1 MMDKAILEF
10 LASGGK
16 IVKCKPRAPRKGEKT
31 WTASKYSI
39 ANIGAKAMAIGSRG
53 IKATRDYV

>member
-1 MMDKAILEF
+1 MDKAILEF

-31 WTASKYSI
+31 WTASRYSI
-39 ANIGAKAMAIGSRG
+39 ANIGAKAMTTGKRG
-53 IKATRDYV
+53 IRVTRDYV

>member
-1 MMDKAILEF
+1 MDKAILEF

-16 IVKCKPRAPRKGEKT
+16 IVNCKPRAPRKGEKT
-31 WTASKYSI
+31 WTASRYSI

>member
-1 MMDKAILEF
+1 MDKAILEF

-31 WTASKYSI
+31 WTANRYSI

-53 IKATRDYV
+53 IRATRDYV

>member
-1 MMDKAILEF
+1 MDKAIQEF

>member
-1 MMDKAILEF
+1 MDKAILEF

-16 IVKCKPRAPRKGEKT
+16 IVKCKPRAP
-31 WTASKYSI
+31 
-39 ANIGAKAMAIGSRG
+39 G

>member
-1 MMDKAILEF
+1 MDKTIQDF
-10 LASGGK
+10 LARGGK
-16 IVKCKPRAPRKGEKT
+16 IVNCKPRAPRKGEKT

>member
-1 MMDKAILEF
+1 MDKTIQDFLER
-10 LASGGK
+10 GGK
-16 IVKCKPRAPRKGEKT
+16 IVVCKTKAPRKEEKT
-31 WTASKYSI
+31 WTASRYSI

>member
-1 MMDKAILEF
+1 MDKAILEF

-16 IVKCKPRAPRKGEKT
+16 IVMCKPRAPRKGEKT

-39 ANIGAKAMAIGSRG
+39 ANIGGKAMAIGSRG
-53 IKATRDYV
+53 IRATRDYV

>member
-1 MMDKAILEF
+1 MDKAILEF

-16 IVKCKPRAPRKGEKT
+16 IVMCKPRAPRKGEKT

-39 ANIGAKAMAIGSRG
+39 ANIGGKAMATGSRG

>member
-1 MMDKAILEF
+1 MDKDIMEF

-16 IVKCKPRAPRKGEKT
+16 IVVCKPRAPRKGEKT

-39 ANIGAKAMAIGSRG
+39 ANIGAKAMSTGKRG

>member
-1 MMDKAILEF
+1 MDKAILEF

-31 WTASKYSI
+31 WTASRYSI
-39 ANIGAKAMAIGSRG
+39 ANIGAKAMATGSRG
-53 IKATRDYV
+53 IRATRDYV

>member
-1 MMDKAILEF
+1 MDKAIQEF
-10 LASGGK
+10 LLAGGQ

-39 ANIGAKAMAIGSRG
+39 ANIGAKAMSTGKRG